1 MAHLNVRMSALWFI
15 CPHLVWKMRHPKS
28 SKSYLDFIDL
38 LLKHLNEKIS
48 ENASHTICL
57 GKWAWIPLQEKIRDV
72 YFNTFFVFFIP
83 WNNLHNATII
93 PPRDKNL
100 KIIFLYVNTEKLGCL
115 MYQLFESWGC
125 LGKSWERKVKTNAG
139 LEEGSD
145 STKL

>member
-1 MAHLNVRMSALWFI
+1 MCILIH
-15 CPHLVWKMRHPKS
+15 
-28 SKSYLDFIDL
+28 
-38 LLKHLNEKIS
+38 
-48 ENASHTICL
+48 
-57 GKWAWIPLQEKIRDV
+57 
-72 YFNTFFVFFIP
+72 FFVFFIP

-139 LEEGSD
+139 FEEGSD
-145 STKL
+145 STKLSFMLLDVYCFWSS